1 MLATNRAATSRI
13 WTILRRSKA
22 RPRGLILGPFPAPGG
37 PQKVPKRS
45 KHFLEKNKMLVRFWS
60 QLFKPGSRNLTGK
73 QKRQRVFLPF
83 LLSCAARNS
92 PKTTR
97 SARQEL
103 CPELSA
109 LLLPYLSGPI
119 ARQIQWG
126 SRAPECNCTKEEL
139 FWGKIVLLKKH
150 IFHFLGKNSGAIFG
164 ICCAS
169 PGPGVAGN
177 GFSAKNDGQ
186 FRGRDRNPCLGDP
199 FRGHFSFCRR

>member
-1 MLATNRAATSRI
+1 MLLPKPISANNVATIGRI
-13 WTILRRSKA
+13 WTILRGSRA
-22 RPRGLILGPFPAPGG
+22 GPRGHILGPFPAPGG

-169 PGPGVAGN
+169 PGPGVAI
-177 GFSAKNDGQ
+177 A
-186 FRGRDRNPCLGDP
+186 GRASSRNTIFPKCSSKSGV
-199 FRGHFSFCRR
+199 